1 MFICKENWYRVFQ
14 NRSICSWVATCL
26 QLVLLFPIVP
36 NNATIVRQLF
46 QVPTIHTQYI
56 HIAIYL
62 QASCIWILWVQ
73 GDYFILCTKASC
85 QHFSP
90 PRRNFFH
97 HKSYSFLS
105 RTVRLTN
112 SNPKALLLGCRGTLA
127 QNRGTMGVQIPFSFP
142 KSLDFKPLQTKVR
155 ILPWQTMST
164 LILSCISSF
173 FLVYPYF
180 S

>member
-1 MFICKENWYRVFQ
+1 M
-14 NRSICSWVATCL
+14 
-26 QLVLLFPIVP
+26 
-36 NNATIVRQLF
+36 
-46 QVPTIHTQYI
+46 
-56 HIAIYL
+56 
-62 QASCIWILWVQ
+62 Q

-127 QNRGTMGVQIPFSFP
+127 QNRGTMRVQIPFSFP
-142 KSLDFKPLQTKVR
+142 KSLDFKPLQTKIRV
-155 ILPWQTMST
+155 LPWQMKST
-164 LILSCISSF
+164 LII
-173 FLVYPYF
+173 FLFLLKRSDTACFAAFCAIVFIFNYPTIVSDF
-180 S
+180 SR

>member
-1 MFICKENWYRVFQ
+1 M
-14 NRSICSWVATCL
+14 
-26 QLVLLFPIVP
+26 
-36 NNATIVRQLF
+36 
-46 QVPTIHTQYI
+46 
-56 HIAIYL
+56 
-62 QASCIWILWVQ
+62 Q

-127 QNRGTMGVQIPFSFP
+127 QNRGGTMGVQIPFSFP

-155 ILPWQTMST
+155 ILPWQTNST
-164 LILSCISSF
+164 FIIVLFLLDLSRNAPFCKGFRGFVKCVI
-173 FLVYPYF
+173 
-180 S
+180 

>member
-1 MFICKENWYRVFQ
+1 M
-14 NRSICSWVATCL
+14 
-26 QLVLLFPIVP
+26 
-36 NNATIVRQLF
+36 
-46 QVPTIHTQYI
+46 
-56 HIAIYL
+56 
-62 QASCIWILWVQ
+62 Q

-155 ILPWQTMST
+155 ILPWQMKST
-164 LILSCISSF
+164 LIIKSSCPEMPCIAEFFVVLSTFPGIVF
-173 FLVYPYF
+173 FLFKTTLFAKQRKTEQINTFCSSQIVVSQGGRLRMGVHYLTKGCSKINHY
-180 S
+180 

>member
-1 MFICKENWYRVFQ
+1 M
-14 NRSICSWVATCL
+14 
-26 QLVLLFPIVP
+26 
-36 NNATIVRQLF
+36 
-46 QVPTIHTQYI
+46 
-56 HIAIYL
+56 
-62 QASCIWILWVQ
+62 Q

-142 KSLDFKPLQTKVR
+142 KSLDLKPLQTKVR
-155 ILPWQTMST
+155 ILPWQMNKT
-164 LILSCISSF
+164 LIKSLSPFKMRYPAAICSDLRGVNSSLCIGHFCTKNANLSKI
-173 FLVYPYF
+173 LQDVYSNRSRNVVKSRWDYY
-180 S
+180 

>member
-1 MFICKENWYRVFQ
+1 M
-14 NRSICSWVATCL
+14 
-26 QLVLLFPIVP
+26 
-36 NNATIVRQLF
+36 
-46 QVPTIHTQYI
+46 
-56 HIAIYL
+56 
-62 QASCIWILWVQ
+62 Q
-73 GDYFILCTKASC
+73 GDYFILCAKASC

-105 RTVRLTN
+105 RTIRLTN

-155 ILPWQTMST
+155 ILPWQTNST
-164 LILSCISSF
+164 FIIVLFLLDLSRNALFCKGFRGFVKCVYWLTSWQNRARWSKLLWAVSSKVGSKLERLTKF
-173 FLVYPYF
+173 FITLLPKIDLPLF
-180 S
+180 NPFR

>member
-1 MFICKENWYRVFQ
+1 M
-14 NRSICSWVATCL
+14 
-26 QLVLLFPIVP
+26 
-36 NNATIVRQLF
+36 
-46 QVPTIHTQYI
+46 
-56 HIAIYL
+56 
-62 QASCIWILWVQ
+62 Q

-142 KSLDFKPLQTKVR
+142 KSLDFKAFQAKVQF
-155 ILPWQTMST
+155 LPWQMNRT
-164 LILSCISSF
+164 LIIVL
-173 FLVYPYF
+173 FLLVLPRNALFCKGFRGFVKCVYWLT
-180 S
+180 SWQNRAR

>member
-1 MFICKENWYRVFQ
+1 M
-14 NRSICSWVATCL
+14 
-26 QLVLLFPIVP
+26 
-36 NNATIVRQLF
+36 
-46 QVPTIHTQYI
+46 
-56 HIAIYL
+56 
-62 QASCIWILWVQ
+62 Q

-97 HKSYSFLS
+97 HKSYSFLL

-155 ILPWQTMST
+155 ILPWQMKST
-164 LILSCISSF
+164 LIIKSSCPEMPCIAEFFVVLSTFPGIVF
-173 FLVYPYF
+173 FLFKTTLFAKQRKTEQINTFCSSQIVVSQGGRLRMGVHYLTKGCSKINHY
-180 S
+180 

>member
-1 MFICKENWYRVFQ
+1 M
-14 NRSICSWVATCL
+14 
-26 QLVLLFPIVP
+26 
-36 NNATIVRQLF
+36 
-46 QVPTIHTQYI
+46 
-56 HIAIYL
+56 
-62 QASCIWILWVQ
+62 Q

-142 KSLDFKPLQTKVR
+142 KILDFKAFQAKVQF
-155 ILPWQTMST
+155 LPWQMNSIFIIPLKLLKMLIFAVFSALTTTFQHCYGSAFVHFFR
-164 LILSCISSF
+164 LILE
-173 FLVYPYF
+173 
-180 S
+180 